1 MLLFAVYLWATD
13 SGPLNQKV
21 VLGILS
27 IVVLGYSITF
37 QIGKEFANYKHFQL
51 FGLNF
56 FKSRLSIP
64 YPDYMIVFSPKFKQ
78 GAEWGSLAAIGK
90 ERREDSFVIR
100 FFTGN
105 KHFTVYRTS
114 SLKKAKEK
122 ALELSCFFGHRD

>member
-1 MLLFAVYLWATD
+1 
-13 SGPLNQKV
+13 
-21 VLGILS
+21 
-27 IVVLGYSITF
+27 
-37 QIGKEFANYKHFQL
+37 
-51 FGLNF
+51 
-56 FKSRLSIP
+56 
-64 YPDYMIVFSPKFKQ
+64 MIVFSAKFKQ

-122 ALELSCFFGHRD
+122 AL